1 MFSLKSQQAG
11 TTPLFSFLGLFFSS
25 FQSIVFVC
33 VQRQLARAD
42 CLYSLQRRVRR
53 AGNISWSSL
62 TILTSLFYFEF
73 AGWILK

>member
-11 TTPLFSFLGLFFSS
+11 TTPLFSFLELFFSS

-33 VQRQLARAD
+33 VQVARAD

-53 AGNISWSSL
+53 AGNISWTSL